1 MASHGAPFNIIT
13 PCERERVK
21 QSERE
26 RERDRLVRSDVVS
39 RSTALISI
47 LLCTLISFF
56 GAVFHGG

>member
-1 MASHGAPFNIIT
+1 M
-13 PCERERVK
+13 
-21 QSERE
+21 RE

-39 RSTALISI
+39 HSTALISI